1 MLIIKEGLT
10 DPSQGVRDA
19 CTEFLKATML
29 LEEEKTF
36 SLIHDL
42 SHLFKIIDCRQ
53 LFVKEYYVQLPFIIM
68 RFIFSLAGEED
79 IEVARYLQGILTKLK
94 GKAGLLDNED
104 LSEPLQFEEI
114 LFLRIAFEYIKMFKA
129 DRSQEFVD
137 LLDDIAIGFEEY
149 NQIFNYLLSTPE
161 ESESGDSA
169 DRLIFS
175 EWVKFSLQ
183 LPIEDEVTRRN
194 LVTLMFG
201 LVSHVDNSF
210 RDY

>member
-1 MLIIKEGLT
+1 
-10 DPSQGVRDA
+10 
-19 CTEFLKATML
+19 
-29 LEEEKTF
+29 
-36 SLIHDL
+36 
-42 SHLFKIIDCRQ
+42 
-53 LFVKEYYVQLPFIIM
+53 M

-114 LFLRIAFEYIKMFKA
+114 LFLRIAFEYIKMYKA
-129 DRSQEFVD
+129 DRSQEFID
-137 LLDDIAIGFEEY
+137 LLDDIAIVFEEY

-161 ESESGDSA
+161 ESDSGDSA

-210 RDY
+210 RDYQHLLKYGRYMIREQDMRSLELALEEDDEYEDDMEVQEDA

>member
-1 MLIIKEGLT
+1 M
-10 DPSQGVRDA
+10 
-19 CTEFLKATML
+19 
-29 LEEEKTF
+29 
-36 SLIHDL
+36 
-42 SHLFKIIDCRQ
+42 
-53 LFVKEYYVQLPFIIM
+53 QLPFIIM

-114 LFLRIAFEYIKMFKA
+114 LFLRIAFEYIKMYKV
-129 DRSQEFVD
+129 DRSQEFID
-137 LLDDIAIGFEEY
+137 LLDDISIGFEEY
-149 NQIFNYLLSTPE
+149 NQIFNHLLSTPE
-161 ESESGDSA
+161 ESDSGDSA

-201 LVSHVDNSF
+201 LISHVDNSF
-210 RDY
+210 RDYQHLLKYGRYMIREQDMRSLELALEEDDEYEDVTEVQEDA